1 MDEDV
6 ACACSG
12 ALLSHEKTGMMPS
25 AATRT
30 GLARTIPSLSPS
42 EGTEGVVLYDIP
54 YMWDLKR
61 SATNELTKQ
70 KYLYG

>member
-6 ACACSG
+6 ARACSG
-12 ALLSHEKTGMMPS
+12 ALLSHEKTGIMPS

-30 GLARTIPSLSPS
+30 GLARAMPSLSPS
-42 EGTEGVVLYDIP
+42 EGREGEVLCHSP

-61 SATNELTKQ
+61 NATNELTEQ
-70 KYLYG
+70 KYMYG